1 MIKKLNRTQII
12 ILVVLILLLM
22 IPLIEQQGG
31 NTAFNWTVFDYILAF
46 SLLLTVGFG
55 IEFCI
60 RSIRSKRLKWIAII
74 GIALFFLLLWAELAV
89 GIFNT
94 PIAGD

>member
-1 MIKKLNRTQII
+1 MKKKLNRTQII

-55 IEFCI
+55 VEFCI
-60 RSIRSKRLKWIAII
+60 RSIRSKRIKWVAIF
-74 GIALFFLLLWAELAV
+74 GIALFFVLLWAELAV